1 MKKLLFVC
9 AALVAVMV
17 FTNDTKAQSVKI
29 GYFDEESV
37 LGAFPDIAKVDTLLN
52 IYRRDSVG
60 QEFNY
65 RLSQFQIA
73 DSTFKKDSATMP
85 AKARELAMQ
94 DLNQKRYYLVN
105 WNQIGQQM
113 SDNKLEQLLA
123 PYRIK
128 IMDAMKAVVAE
139 GKYTLVLNSASLA
152 PGYYAQPPISD
163 NLSIRV
169 AMKLKL
175 PIPKDVEDAF
185 KAATSSAPAKKP

>member
-9 AALVAVMV
+9 AALVAGMV
-17 FTNDTKAQSVKI
+17 FTNNTKAQSVKI

-65 RLSQFQIA
+65 RLSEFQRA
-73 DSTFKKDSATMP
+73 DSTFKKDSAALSP
-85 AKARELAMQ
+85 KARELAMQ

-123 PYRIK
+123 PYRMK
-128 IMDAMKAVVAE
+128 IVDAMKAVVAE
-139 GKYTLVLNSASLA
+139 GRYTLVLNTASLA
-152 PGYYAQPPISD
+152 PSYYAQPPISD

-175 PIPKDVEDAF
+175 PIPKEVEDAF
-185 KAATSSAPAKKP
+185 KAATSGAPAKKP

>member
-65 RLSQFQIA
+65 RLSEFQRA
-73 DSTFKKDSATMP
+73 DSTFKKDSAALSP
-85 AKARELAMQ
+85 KARELAMQ

-123 PYRIK
+123 PYRMK

-139 GKYTLVLNSASLA
+139 GRYTLVLNTASLA

-169 AMKLKL
+169 AIKLKL

-185 KAATSSAPAKKP
+185 KAATSGAPAKKP